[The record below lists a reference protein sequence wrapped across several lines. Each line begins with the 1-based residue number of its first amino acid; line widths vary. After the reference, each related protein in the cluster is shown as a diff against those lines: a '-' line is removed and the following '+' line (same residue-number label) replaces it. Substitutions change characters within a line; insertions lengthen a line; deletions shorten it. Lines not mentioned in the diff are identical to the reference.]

1 LKAKKKHVKLLNIY
15 IVEDEPLITAT
26 VETALKK
33 QGFKVLGD
41 SDEYD
46 EALLQIDK
54 LRPDLVLLDIQLE
67 GVKDGVDLALQLD
80 DRKIPY
86 LYLTSQTDPQTIK
99 RVKET
104 HPLGYI
110 VKPFTEAGL
119 RSNIELAWHNFSL
132 TDEDFILLKSN
143 GRTHKI
149 NQASI
154 TYLKAFDNYCYVHTT
169 SSRYLVPHT
178 LKHTSEKLNLKN
190 FVKTHRSFWVNLK
203 LISSVDKN
211 VVYIEDEAIP
221 LSNSNKIALLKK
233 LELLLLFVW
242 LLF

>member
-1 LKAKKKHVKLLNIY
+1 MKLLNIY

-33 QGFKVLGD
+33 QGFKVIGD

-46 EALLQIDK
+46 EALEQIDK
-54 LRPDLVLLDIQLE
+54 NRPDLVLVDIQLE
-67 GVKDGVDLALQLD
+67 GDKDGIDLAMQLD

-132 TDEDFILLKSN
+132 TDEDFILLKSS

-169 SSRYLVPHT
+169 SNQYLVPHT
-178 LKHTSEKLNLKN
+178 LKHTAEKLNLQN
-190 FVKTHRSFWVNLK
+190 FVQTHRSYWVNLK
-203 LISSVDKN
+203 RISSVDKN
-211 VVYIEDEAIP
+211 VVYIDDELIP
-221 LSNSNKIALLKK
+221 VSTSKKDGLFKK
-233 LELLLLFVW
+233 LELLLLIVW
-242 LLF
+242 LFGIV

>member
-1 LKAKKKHVKLLNIY
+1 MKAKKKHVKLLNIY

-33 QGFKVLGD
+33 QGFKVMGD

-46 EALLQIDK
+46 EALFQIDK

-104 HPLGYI
+104 YPLGYI

-132 TDEDFILLKSN
+132 TDEDFILLKSE

-154 TYLKAFDNYCYVHTT
+154 THLKAFDNYCYVYT
-169 SSRYLVPHT
+169 SSKHYLVPHT
-178 LKHTSEKLNLKN
+178 LKHTSQKLNPKN
-190 FVKTHRSFWVNLK
+190 FVQTHRSYWVNLK
-203 LISSVDKN
+203 KISSITN
-211 VVYIEDEAIP
+211 NNILINEISIP
-221 LSNSNKIALLKK
+221 LSNTKK
-233 LELLLLFVW
+233 EVVLNIFRSL
-242 LLF
+242 